1 MGTACVF
8 LYMVCEPH
16 VFLSLYPVWELR
28 VCLCLDIV
36 CELHVFL
43 SLYTVYQ
50 LCVCLCV
57 LDKNELFSASHMYIM
72 VLLVLVGDT
81 NLHSIFT
88 LGQLQRTESNDY
100 NR

>member
-1 MGTACVF
+1 
-8 LYMVCEPH
+8 MVCELH
-16 VFLSLYPVWELR
+16 VFLSLYTVWELH

-36 CELHVFL
+36 CELHVFS

-50 LCVCLCV
+50 LRVCLCV
-57 LDKNELFSASHMYIM
+57 LNKNELFSASHMYIM
-72 VLLVLVGDT
+72 VLFVLVVDT